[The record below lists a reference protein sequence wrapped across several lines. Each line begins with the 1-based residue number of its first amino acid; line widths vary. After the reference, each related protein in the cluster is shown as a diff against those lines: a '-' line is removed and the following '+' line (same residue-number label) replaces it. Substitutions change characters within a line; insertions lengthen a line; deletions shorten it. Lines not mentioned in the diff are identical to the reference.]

1 MRQLLFVPD
10 LWAAWLRQLQVGLR
24 TGGNHVQKLK
34 RRRSAPIDG
43 KGSVS
48 TLYLP
53 ESVLKTRLK
62 WAARFFSS
70 VGPPKWW
77 THAQMPSDPGTKTF
91 WYLRDVVFDSWF
103 DELRVAR
110 FLVGRSR
117 VWGGRVCSEW
127 EWVGEGDGL
136 VLRNSLNLFPTAS
149 LETAL
154 LHSECGQHSS
164 DLRPEVRIHAA
175 SLKLGA

>member
-43 KGSVS
+43 KKSVS

-62 WAARFFSS
+62 WAARLFSS

-103 DELRVAR
+103 DELRVVR

-127 EWVGEGDGL
+127 ECGWGRGTGACL
-136 VLRNSLNLFPTAS
+136 AQLFEFVPHGKSGNCPAS
-149 LETAL
+149 LRMWSTLVGPQA
-154 LHSECGQHSS
+154 
-164 DLRPEVRIHAA
+164 
-175 SLKLGA
+175 